1 MPRFQQK
8 KIKAPNK
15 SGQLKYLV
23 IGCACF
29 FTAACA
35 QRSFPRLQDFSTQPW
50 QKSQVDWVKMRE
62 ELLKQHQ
69 KGLDIMTSNP
79 LSFKNG
85 RQ

>member
-1 MPRFQQK
+1 
-8 KIKAPNK
+8 
-15 SGQLKYLV
+15 
-23 IGCACF
+23 
-29 FTAACA
+29 
-35 QRSFPRLQDFSTQPW
+35 LQDLSNQPW
-50 QKSQVDWVKMRE
+50 QESRVDWVKMRE